1 MGEKSSTLFTSVA
14 NLQQSGDVRHHRALG
29 GLTHV
34 ANALGFFFGNPR
46 DLFRFLGRSVRQV
59 QENFGIR
66 VTDWSKHFHFL
77 FTVKH
82 LLTCNYNTECI
93 KSKEHNSSKHK
104 YHCHRGKKMLE
115 KLKQNISEI
124 TAVATLSFALIGGA
138 IAVESRYARIED
150 VEKIKDI
157 ATNDLT
163 KMRIEQNIG
172 LDNLRKQTVE
182 DKLFDIRMKEKK
194 SQTDLAMLQRY
205 EEQLADVNSRIAIH
219 EQKPK

>member
-1 MGEKSSTLFTSVA
+1 
-14 NLQQSGDVRHHRALG
+14 
-29 GLTHV
+29 
-34 ANALGFFFGNPR
+34 
-46 DLFRFLGRSVRQV
+46 
-59 QENFGIR
+59 
-66 VTDWSKHFHFL
+66 
-77 FTVKH
+77 
-82 LLTCNYNTECI
+82 
-93 KSKEHNSSKHK
+93 
-104 YHCHRGKKMLE
+104 MLE

-219 EQKPK
+219 EQKLE